1 MAEAAADAGVP
12 PRALPAALQ
21 GARAGVE
28 RGRASAWLSGGAG
41 GQGRVASSVAVQR
54 GGSVRARA
62 KRALW
67 ARPEH
72 ARQVFDEMPAR
83 STELGRGW

>member
-1 MAEAAADAGVP
+1 MS
-12 PRALPAALQ
+12 R
-21 GARAGVE
+21 
-28 RGRASAWLSGGAG
+28 
-41 GQGRVASSVAVQR
+41 GQGRVASSVAVRR

-72 ARQVFDEMPAR
+72 ARYPLDEMQGGLEREGGAG
-83 STELGRGW
+83 S